1 MAYTSE
7 IFGTLKA
14 LAEAVRNATEV
25 GENTAQRVGDSFLYI
40 VEMFEKVE
48 IIETLEDGFC
58 LVDESMNVGLRLDE
72 SGLDVAALTAHFKS
86 LVGSSG
92 GGGGVSLG
100 DMLSEL
106 NYQDPLPSEDTY
118 LHYGGGKYT
127 WKKQE
132 GGSGGGTELGTLL
145 TEINEQNPQPTGN
158 TFLWYDEEEGFKWA
172 DGLTFSDVEEIE

>member
-58 LVDESMNVGLRLDE
+58 LVDENMNIGLRLDE
-72 SGLDVAALTAHFKS
+72 TGLDVSALTTHFKQ
-86 LVGSSG
+86 LVGATG
-92 GGGGVSLG
+92 GGGTGVELG
-100 DMLSEL
+100 AMLAAL
-106 NYQDPLPSEDTY
+106 NDQDPHPTEDTF
-118 LHYGGGKYT
+118 LHYGSGKYT
-127 WKKQE
+127 WKRQE
-132 GGSGGGTELGTLL
+132 STGGGTLDFE
-145 TEINEQNPQPTGN
+145 
-158 TFLWYDEEEGFKWA
+158 
-172 DGLTFSDVEEIE
+172 DVEELA